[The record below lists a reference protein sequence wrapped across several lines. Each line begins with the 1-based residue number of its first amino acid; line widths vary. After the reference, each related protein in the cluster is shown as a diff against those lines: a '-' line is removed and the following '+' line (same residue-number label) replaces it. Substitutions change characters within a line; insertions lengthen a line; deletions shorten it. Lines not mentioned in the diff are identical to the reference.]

1 MKWFNLD
8 KLDRIASVQSAD
20 SRIFA
25 ALHKIPKSDKCIVS
39 IALVGKDGSISTRQ
53 IYDYDEA
60 SYAHYEACASI
71 CA

>member
-1 MKWFNLD
+1 MKWFKLD
-8 KLDRIASVQSAD
+8 KMERLASVQSSD
-20 SRIFA
+20 GRLFA
-25 ALHKIPKSDKCIVS
+25 TLHKIPKSEKCIVS

>member
-1 MKWFNLD
+1 MKWFNLG
-8 KLDRIASVQSAD
+8 KLERIASAQSLD
-20 SRIFA
+20 GRLFA
-25 ALHKIPKSDKCIVS
+25 ALHKVPKSDKCIVS

-60 SYAHYEACASI
+60 SYARYEACASI